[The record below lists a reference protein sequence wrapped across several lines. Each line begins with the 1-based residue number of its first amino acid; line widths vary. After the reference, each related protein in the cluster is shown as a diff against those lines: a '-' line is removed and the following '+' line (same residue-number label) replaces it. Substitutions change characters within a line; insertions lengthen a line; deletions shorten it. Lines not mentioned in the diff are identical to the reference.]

1 MRPMENNRTN
11 SGMIRERLTL
21 VLVLLFCTF
30 ISVPEFSVGLDVDS
44 SHFDVSFDLD
54 GDGSEEDSGEEKT
67 FIHAAIDAVVPFA
80 LVVID
85 HAYQLIY
92 EISSEGNPHLAFEA
106 GIGPTFNQLFEI
118 LFEQIISVNAP

>member
-1 MRPMENNRTN
+1 MENNRTN
-11 SGMIRERLTL
+11 SGIIRERLTL

-30 ISVPEFSVGLDVDS
+30 ISVSEFTVGLDANSSPIDVRFDLSGDS
-44 SHFDVSFDLD
+44 S
-54 GDGSEEDSGEEKT
+54 EEQPGEEET
-67 FIHAAIDAVVPFA
+67 FIHTAIDAVVPFA

-85 HAYQLIY
+85 QAYQLIY

-106 GIGPTFNQLFEI
+106 CTDPSFNQLFEI

>member
-1 MRPMENNRTN
+1 MENNRTN

-30 ISVPEFSVGLDVDS
+30 ISVSEFTVGLDADS
-44 SHFDVSFDLD
+44 SPIDVRFDLS
-54 GDGSEEDSGEEKT
+54 GDSSEEGSGEEET
-67 FIHAAIDAVVPFA
+67 FIHTAIDAVVPFA

-85 HAYQLIY
+85 QAYQLIY
-92 EISSEGNPHLAFEA
+92 EISGEGNPHLAFEA

-118 LFEQIISVNAP
+118 LFEHIISVNAP